1 MIYILILQQLSDH
14 LIIFLIGKI
23 GGGGWWGSKPIAKAL
38 QEELELQ
45 EYPLNPSYLINFILN
60 NLQLL
65 IIKDAY

>member
-23 GGGGWWGSKPIAKAL
+23 GGGGWWGSNPIAKAL

-45 EYPLNPSYLINFILN
+45 EYPLNPSYLINFILK